1 MSLTET
7 AVRNAKPRE
16 KPYKLSD
23 EKGLYVQVNPNGSKL
38 WHLKYRFADREN
50 RLAFGP
56 FPTVTLAM
64 AREQRTEAQR
74 LLRDKVDP
82 GEYKKQAKRAAKVS
96 AANSFE
102 AVARRGQHQLWR
114 GVAAYGYASRR
125 FAHRCGNK
133 NPLRLLRSNELA
145 SFHRERDA
153 ARHSDRQPV
162 GPMAG
167 PPF

>member
-7 AVRNAKPRE
+7 AVRNAKSRE

-38 WHLKYRFADREN
+38 WHLKYRFAGREN

-56 FPTVTLAM
+56 FPTATLAM

-74 LLRDKVDP
+74 LLRDEVDP
-82 GEYKKQAKRAAKVS
+82 GEYKKQAKRAAKVA

-102 AVARRGQHQLWR
+102 AVARDGLQSFRPNG
-114 GVAAYGYASRR
+114 
-125 FAHRCGNK
+125 
-133 NPLRLLRSNELA
+133 PRLI
-145 SFHRERDA
+145 A
-153 ARHSDRQPV
+153 ARFCCGSR
-162 GPMAG
+162 MT
-167 PPF
+167 